1 MDPRLMAALKLLT
14 LADFRIMYGSSQLC
28 DRLYMRYEEA
38 KHQDALLLMVLSL
51 TNDQQNELTR
61 YLRVKLEQE
70 VVEITDNYEK
80 LHAFLGWLHNQA
92 QSFYVKVLDRPA
104 IEGGADFSVLT
115 SRSCY
120 DSFIQK
126 PQYESAINS

>member
-14 LADFRIMYGSSQLC
+14 IADFRIMYGNSLLC

-38 KHQDALLLMVLSL
+38 KRENDLLLLILSL
-51 TNDQQNELTR
+51 TNEQQNELTR
-61 YLRVKLEQE
+61 YLKVQLEQE

-80 LHAFLGWLHNQA
+80 LHAFMGWLHNQA

-115 SRSCY
+115 SRACY
-120 DSFIQK
+120 DNFSNK
-126 PQYESAINS
+126 HYHAVS

>member
-1 MDPRLMAALKLLT
+1 MAALKLLT
-14 LADFRIMYGSSQLC
+14 LADFRIMYGHSQLC

-51 TNDQQNELTR
+51 TNDQQHELTR
-61 YLRVKLEQE
+61 YLRVSLEQE

-80 LHAFLGWLHNQA
+80 LHAFMGWLNNQA

-115 SRSCY
+115 SRSCF
-120 DSFIQK
+120 DSFTQMHHHEI
-126 PQYESAINS
+126 AAN